1 MQTFFMTIVSLLLLG
16 IGAAIIVFAFK
27 MRAYLWHLGQQ
38 ASDLKGEVRALRQ
51 VFKESTDRQIR
62 AIEDGSLASVS
73 ASCLTSLDLNFPV
86 FLGGW
91 SIDPLLARWLVQHL
105 HASRPKCIVELGSG
119 SSTVVIA
126 RTLGLLNET
135 DVTHITIDH
144 EAQYLDATRRLAQLN
159 SVADGIRFV
168 HCPLVH
174 YEAHGK
180 LWYSELA
187 HVLDGLKIDL
197 LLVDGPPGPLQPM
210 SRLPA
215 LPELQALLADQC
227 TVVLD
232 DAVRED
238 EKAIARS
245 WLESTEG
252 FKLRFES
259 GGHGLAIL
267 DRRT

>member
-1 MQTFFMTIVSLLLLG
+1 MQISFMTIASLLLSG
-16 IGAAIIVFAFK
+16 IGAATFIFALK
-27 MRAYLWHLGQQ
+27 MRTYMWHLRQQ
-38 ASDLKGEVRALRQ
+38 ASDLKGDVRALREML
-51 VFKESTDRQIR
+51 KDSSSRQIR
-62 AIEDGSLASVS
+62 AIEEGSLAIIS
-73 ASCLTSLDLNFPV
+73 ASCLTSLGLKFPV

-91 SIDPLLARWLVQHL
+91 SIDPFLARWLVQHL
-105 HASRPKCIVELGSG
+105 QASRPKCIVELGSG
-119 SSTVVIA
+119 SSTIVIA
-126 RTLGLLNET
+126 RTLGLLNES

-144 EAQYLDATRRLAQLN
+144 EAQYLDATRQLAELN
-159 SVADGIRFV
+159 DVAGGIRFI

-174 YEAHGK
+174 YEKHGMP
-180 LWYSELA
+180 WYSDLA
-187 HVLDGLKIDL
+187 RVLDGLKIDL
-197 LLVDGPPGPLQPM
+197 LLIDGPPGPLQPM